1 MQNVFYLTANT
12 ISMRSTALLLVSL
25 ALFVVNGFSQSEAGL
40 AFGDDI
46 KQWLQPGNHKVE
58 LMSIKS
64 TVNPREM
71 ELTSKILKTAEK
83 NAAWIRDSMD
93 KVTDSAL
100 IFEKFG
106 ITRAEYYEFANMDG
120 SGKKQELVK
129 TGDETLVIKLKKNT
143 LTFKG
148 TGRLKALDSLKFN
161 LVLNEPIYN
170 GKELEFTAKSG
181 AEDTSN
187 PFKSPWTGY
196 HYSFEELDEIE
207 ADMEHFSSTKITFDV
222 GKLQSGKS
230 VIMFSLMKIKNGKP
244 IQNATAICLFE

>member
-1 MQNVFYLTANT
+1 MHYLTANT
-12 ISMRSTALLLVSL
+12 ISMKSIALLLVCL
-25 ALFVVNGFSQSEAGL
+25 TAFIMNGFSQSAEGL
-40 AFGDDI
+40 AFGEDI
-46 KQWLQPGNHKVE
+46 KQWLKPGDHKVE

-64 TVNPREM
+64 TTDPRQM
-71 ELTSKILKTAEK
+71 ELYNKILKTAEK

-93 KVTDSAL
+93 KVTDSAI

-106 ITRAEYYEFANMDG
+106 ISRAEYYEFANMDE

-129 TGDETLVIKLKKNT
+129 TGDETLVIKQKKNT

-148 TGRLKALDSLKFN
+148 TGRLKALDSLRFN

-170 GKELEFTAKSG
+170 AKELEFTAKSG
-181 AEDTSN
+181 SEDSNN
-187 PFKSPWTGY
+187 PFKSPWMGY

-207 ADMEHFSSTKITFDV
+207 ADMQHFSSTKITFDV

-230 VIMFSLMKIKNGKP
+230 IIMFSMMKIKNGKP
-244 IQNATAICLFE
+244 VQNATAICLFE

>member
-1 MQNVFYLTANT
+1 MHYLTPNT
-12 ISMRSTALLLVSL
+12 ISMKSTALLLVSL
-25 ALFVVNGFSQSEAGL
+25 ALFIVNGFAQSSEGL

-46 KQWLQPGNHKVE
+46 KQWLKPGDHKVE
-58 LMSIKS
+58 LMGIKS

-93 KVTDSAL
+93 KVTDSAI

-170 GKELEFTAKSG
+170 GKELEFTSKSG
-181 AEDTSN
+181 AEDSNN
-187 PFKSPWTGY
+187 PFKSPWMGY

-207 ADMEHFSSTKITFDV
+207 ADMQHFSSTKITFDV

-230 VIMFSLMKIKNGKP
+230 VIMYSLLKVKNGKP
-244 IQNATAICLFE
+244 IQNATVICLFNQAD